1 MSLSMRA
8 SSGCSQGH
16 GGRGERPRRFA
27 DEHRVDL
34 PGIEFRKREPV
45 RKVGVKASEY
55 DASTT
60 CARLVDILL
69 IDIDE
74 RVGQPGIAVGSQ
86 SVGDGR
92 RD

>member
-1 MSLSMRA
+1 M
-8 SSGCSQGH
+8 
-16 GGRGERPRRFA
+16 
-27 DEHRVDL
+27 
-34 PGIEFRKREPV
+34 